1 MYFLKDTVFI
11 NSSILFVSFIIY
23 SALLIRYLIINF
35 KNEVFDPITIFL
47 NDKYLILM
55 SIIYLINFVLGFYE
69 VY

>member
-1 MYFLKDTVFI
+1 MCPY
-11 NSSILFVSFIIY
+11 ILFVSFIIY
-23 SALLIRYLIINF
+23 SALLIRYFVINF